1 MTPGH
6 SCPALCRPLGTF
18 GPHRAACKV
27 PLAWVTAAFRLRSGG
42 STESPGE
49 RKVEGALWSRGL
61 HVGMLPAR
69 CLEIKMP
76 RAGVSSV
83 GSTVLAKAGMQGYGT

>member
-1 MTPGH
+1 MMYFGVKELEFMTPGH

-49 RKVEGALWSRGL
+49 RKVWKGHSGAYCDAASSLSRDQD
-61 HVGMLPAR
+61 
-69 CLEIKMP
+69 
-76 RAGVSSV
+76 
-83 GSTVLAKAGMQGYGT
+83 AKSRD